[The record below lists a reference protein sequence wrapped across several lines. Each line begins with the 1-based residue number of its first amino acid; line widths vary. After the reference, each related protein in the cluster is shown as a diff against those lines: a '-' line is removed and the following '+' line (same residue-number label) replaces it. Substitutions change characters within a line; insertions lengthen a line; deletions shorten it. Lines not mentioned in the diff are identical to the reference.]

1 MTCGLMM
8 FSSFVI
14 AIVFYLTFLLRSH
27 SRIVGFG
34 ILIEDFHSV
43 CVGHFEQRFFRDG
56 IAALTVRKFVFN
68 DFLLSG
74 TFKLIRELR
83 FQTGELV
90 IHALDL
96 SVFVKCQLFRL
107 VLLAQLESQI
117 VRIDRLCITKR
128 KLNGIFKLRLF
139 QLCLKLLHLRF
150 IAGDLTLKLFIAFR
164 AFLQLGN
171 QAVGRV
177 KLGGLAVKLCLK
189 RVIFALADILTA
201 AKIGKLDLLVLIRFA
216 AVVGVDRRFKLL
228 EKLFAQNLFQKFH
241 VFILPLSMFF
251 SAVSPQTS
259 ACLSVRRKDDLE
271 RFKRRVQDYEKSS
284 RSEFPNN
291 CFNLFFRS
299 ADQGFP
305 SIFSDL
311 AVRKNLRRRLER
323 PYSAFGFLAEAAVN
337 VHGHS
342 AQDQKRLQSLYR
354 KPRMPSFQQGKR
366 CVAGFGCAAC
376 GRFCG
381 FSGSAGK
388 LQRLPCVDKLGSQS
402 VQRFYFFPARP
413 VSELICRDAP
423 KGIPGLDGVGFCAAG
438 FLDSRRSGIPCAC
451 IAQNVCPREISI
463 TALQELAPGLI
474 SRFTACDA
482 AFFIAGRFDFIAV
495 AAIHSGMVCYVQKH
509 ITADKAA
516 ASGKVDFAC
525 DIFKAAAFEN
535 RKHVAG
541 ICCAVAL
548 DRHTSV
554 FPRLNYSGRTV
565 IISVFSPSVT
575 LVVTVGGIVR
585 PRFHLRYR
593 LFNYAHSASV
603 PSSSSGHSSG
613 IPARE
618 VSRDSTPASREALP
632 TMSQFTSD
640 STADVPMV
648 ATAVC
653 ATVFSARMPAALI
666 QFFQHLF
673 IVFPPFII

>member
-1 MTCGLMM
+1 MVAFQQL
-8 FSSFVI
+8 
-14 AIVFYLTFLLRSH
+14 VFL
-27 SRIVGFG
+27 
-34 ILIEDFHSV
+34 
-43 CVGHFEQRFFRDG
+43 
-56 IAALTVRKFVFN
+56 
-68 DFLLSG
+68 DFLLPG

-83 FQTGELV
+83 FQTGQLV
-90 IHALDL
+90 IHAFDFAGLIKL
-96 SVFVKCQLFRL
+96 QLIGA
-107 VLLAQLESQI
+107 VLLTQLERQI
-117 VRIDRLCITKR
+117 VRIDRLCVTKS
-128 KLNGIFKLRLF
+128 KLDRVFKLRLF
-139 QLCLKLLHLRF
+139 KLCLKLLHLRF

-171 QAVGRV
+171 QAVSRV

-189 RVIFALADILTA
+189 GVILALADILTA
-201 AKIGKLDLLVLIRFA
+201 AKIGKLNLLVLVCFA

-241 VFILPLSMFF
+241 CVYLPLSLFLI
-251 SAVSPQTS
+251 AVSPQTS

-271 RFKRRVQDYEKSS
+271 RFKRLVQDYEKSS
-284 RSEFPNN
+284 YSGFPNN

-311 AVRKNLRRRLER
+311 AVRKNLRCRLER

-354 KPRMPSFQQGKR
+354 KPRVPSFQQGKGNG
-366 CVAGFGCAAC
+366 AGFRCAAC

-423 KGIPGLDGVGFCAAG
+423 KGIPGLDGVGLARAAV
-438 FLDSRRSGIPCAC
+438 FLDSRRSGVPCAG
-451 IAQNVCPREISI
+451 IAQNVCPREIPI
-463 TALQELAPGLI
+463 TAFQELAPGLI

-482 AFFIAGRFDFIAV
+482 AFFVAGRFDFIAV

-516 ASGKVDFAC
+516 AGGKVDFAC
-525 DIFKAAAFEN
+525 DILKAAALEN

-548 DRHTSV
+548 DRHTGV

-565 IISVFSPSVT
+565 KISVFAPSVT

-585 PRFHLRYR
+585 PRFHLGYR
-593 LFNYAHSASV
+593 LFNNAHSASV

-632 TMSQFTSD
+632 TIIQSTSD
-640 STADVPMV
+640 ITAVVPMV

-673 IVFPPFII
+673 IVFPPFLILFLV